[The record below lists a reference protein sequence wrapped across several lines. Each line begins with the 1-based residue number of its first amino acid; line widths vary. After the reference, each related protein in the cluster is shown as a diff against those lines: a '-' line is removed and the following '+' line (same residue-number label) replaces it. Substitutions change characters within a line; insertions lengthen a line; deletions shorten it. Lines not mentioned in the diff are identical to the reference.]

1 MKVITTP
8 SPAYHAIRDIACHA
22 GSDNKSNATFMERAA
37 ATGMRVHVLAA
48 ASTTVAVLLAVAGAG
63 EPAWGAVDLDAVINM
78 DVDFA
83 QFRTTYSDRI
93 EYEYGEGSLLHQ
105 HLGGRQWVVE
115 GTASEGQ
122 DVQNLEDMLNDKI
135 TSNTGSPKLS
145 VSDVGYE
152 FRLEPTGYGS
162 TMERTVW
169 ITGNLTG
176 YMASAAVMD
185 ISTDYAMPALEGN
198 APAGSLGTRQ
208 AWVAYATETC
218 TNTVPDTVVDRWW
231 LSPTVTGDIVIG
243 GVPINIPASLLR
255 EMEPEAYGLLAGT
268 EADAILNRPLMDAG
282 AIRLY
287 ADTWHS
293 RHYPA
298 GTNVD
303 ADTFGLSVGVMDVDV
318 HTWTAD
324 VDNPENG
331 TKGADCRHF
340 SGDTCLDADG
350 PWFWTNGAYEV
361 AITLDQTYVIR
372 ITHDTSS
379 ATIRTIGTGVF
390 DNRVVADSIQEPW
403 CPPKVDVGHS
413 SQIMSTFIALILVAI
428 IAWLLIGARR
438 RDRRLQRSDGGRQSA
453 AGAPP

>member
-1 MKVITTP
+1 
-8 SPAYHAIRDIACHA
+8 
-22 GSDNKSNATFMERAA
+22 
-37 ATGMRVHVLAA
+37 MRVHVLAA
-48 ASTTVAVLLAVAGAG
+48 ASTAVAVLLAVTGAG
-63 EPAWGAVDLDAVINM
+63 EPAWGEVNLDAVINM

-105 HLGGRQWVVE
+105 YLGGRQWVVE

-122 DVQNLEDMLNDKI
+122 DVRNLEDMLNDEI
-135 TSNTGSPKLS
+135 APFHGSSPKLS

-162 TMERTVW
+162 AMERTVW

-176 YMASAAVMD
+176 YIASTTVRD
-185 ISTDYAMPALEGN
+185 ISTDYAAPALEGD
-198 APAGSLGTRQ
+198 PSAGSLGTRQ
-208 AWVAYATETC
+208 AWVAYATEDFC
-218 TNTVPDTVVDRWW
+218 YGQLGSVVDMWW
-231 LSPTVTGDIVIG
+231 LSPTMTGDIVID

-255 EMEPEAYGLLAGT
+255 GMEPEAYYLLAGT
-268 EADAILNRPLMDAG
+268 GADTILSRPLMDGG

-293 RHYPA
+293 RHYPVGA
-298 GTNVD
+298 NVD
-303 ADTFGLSVGVMDVDV
+303 ADTFGLSGGVMDVDV

-361 AITLDQTYVIR
+361 AVTLDQTYVIR

-379 ATIRTIGTGVF
+379 ATIRTIGTGDFHSRLVT
-390 DNRVVADSIQEPW
+390 DPTQDPW
-403 CPPKVDVGHS
+403 CPPPRVDTRHVD
-413 SQIMSTFIALILVAI
+413 QIIFAFIVCTLTAI
-428 IAWLLIGARR
+428 IVLMLIVAHR
-438 RDRRLQRSDGGRQSA
+438 RDRRLQRSGGGRQSA
-453 AGAPP
+453 AGTLP

>member
-1 MKVITTP
+1 
-8 SPAYHAIRDIACHA
+8 
-22 GSDNKSNATFMERAA
+22 
-37 ATGMRVHVLAA
+37 MRVHTLAA
-48 ASTTVAVLLAVAGAG
+48 ASTAVAALLAVAGAG
-63 EPAWGAVDLDAVINM
+63 EPAWGTVDLDAVINM

-83 QFRTTYSDRI
+83 QFRTTYYDRI

-105 HLGGRQWVVE
+105 YLGGRQWVVE
-115 GTASEGQ
+115 GMASEGQ
-122 DVQNLEDMLNDKI
+122 DVRNLEDMLNDKI
-135 TSNTGSPKLS
+135 APFSGSSPKLS

-162 TMERTVW
+162 AMERTVW

-176 YMASAAVMD
+176 YIASAPVMD
-185 ISTDYAMPALEGN
+185 ILTDHSASALEGDTS
-198 APAGSLGTRQ
+198 AGSLGTRQ
-208 AWVAYATETC
+208 AWMAYATEYFC
-218 TNTVPDTVVDRWW
+218 NGQLVGTVVDMWW
-231 LSPTVTGDIVIG
+231 LSPTVTGDVMID

-255 EMEPEAYGLLAGT
+255 EMEPEAYYLLAGT
-268 EADAILNRPLMDAG
+268 EADTILSRPLMDAG

-293 RHYPA
+293 QHYPA

-303 ADTFGLSVGVMDVDV
+303 ADTFGLSGGVMDVDV

-340 SGDTCLDADG
+340 SVDNTCLDADG
-350 PWFWTNGAYEV
+350 PWFWTNGAYDV
-361 AITLDQTYVIR
+361 AVTLDQTYVIR

-379 ATIRTIGTGVF
+379 ATIRTIGTGDF
-390 DNRVVADSIQEPW
+390 HSRVVTDPTQDPW
-403 CPPKVDVGHS
+403 CPPEVDIRPAG
-413 SQIMSTFIALILVAI
+413 QIIFALIVSILSAI

-438 RDRRLQRSDGGRQSA
+438 RDRRLKRSGGGRQ
-453 AGAPP
+453 AGAEAPP